1 MNILIMG
8 PAGAGKGTMSEL
20 ILKEYDIPHIST
32 GDMLRENVRK
42 GTDLGKEAQSY
53 MEAGKLV
60 PDSVIN
66 GMVEKRLQEP
76 DCQKGYLL
84 DGFPRTLVQAQ
95 TFAKIADKIGKP
107 VEAVIALEDD
117 FEILKERITGRRI
130 CPKCGAIFHMK
141 NHPPKVEGICD
152 ECGAELTLHLDNSG
166 SVQISG
172 PLQSLMDLIR
182 KLVTKVESL
191 FSKTEKTDNGGSS
204 GGSGSSVDLSE
215 TGKSFDAFA
224 EALNSLINAF
234 KGISDE
240 KSAEKET
247 DRNNFIDFLNNFG
260 NDE

>member
-8 PAGAGKGTMSEL
+8 PAGAGKGTMSDL

-107 VEAVIALEDD
+107 VEAVIALEVD

-152 ECGAELTLHLDNSG
+152 ECGAELSQRKDDTVEQLK
-166 SVQISG
+166 VR
-172 PLQSLMDLIR
+172 MDEYEKSTKPVIDFYEG
-182 KLVTKVESL
+182 KGVVTHIDAANKPAEV
-191 FSKTEKTDNGGSS
+191 FEKI
-204 GGSGSSVDLSE
+204 
-215 TGKSFDAFA
+215 K
-224 EALNSLINAF
+224 EALG
-234 KGISDE
+234 K
-240 KSAEKET
+240 
-247 DRNNFIDFLNNFG
+247 ID
-260 NDE
+260 